1 MKLRKEGSMFSLSV
15 CVNRQKLGTSEWS
28 MLWRFR
34 VYLISVQEMSKWI
47 ILLGIFV
54 LDICVL
60 IPEVWGDI
68 KYRDNFSY
76 PISSSKATCLLFNI
90 IQTQRR

>member
-1 MKLRKEGSMFSLSV
+1 MEYALAVRGILNFST
-15 CVNRQKLGTSEWS
+15 R
-28 MLWRFR
+28 
-34 VYLISVQEMSKWI
+34 MSKWI
-47 ILLGIFV
+47 SLLGIFV